1 VPVAQSVVLSCAGIG
16 SRLGLSK
23 TKALMDIGG
32 KTLIARQLE
41 MFRDV
46 EDLRI
51 VIGYQATAV
60 IEEVLKYRR
69 DVVFVYNH
77 DYFNTKTG
85 FSFYLGAKDA
95 NDYVIEWDGDLIVHP
110 DDVKKCLEMENEF
123 IGYADKM
130 SDDAVFCTVDGA
142 GQVTGFSRTEGNF
155 EWTGPACIRK
165 SRIHNYSNH
174 VFNILEEH
182 LPLPGLKVR
191 ACDIDTYEDYLRAIE
206 IMKVWGIT

>member
-1 VPVAQSVVLSCAGIG
+1 MPIVKSVVLSCAGIG

-32 KTLIARQLE
+32 KSLIGFQLE
-41 MFRDV
+41 LFKEV

-51 VIGYQATAV
+51 VIGYQATEV
-60 IEEVLKYRR
+60 IKEVLRYRR
-69 DVVFVYNH
+69 DIIFVYNH

-85 FSFYLGAKDA
+85 YSFYLGAKDA
-95 NDYVIEWDGDLIVHP
+95 NDYVIEWDGDLLVHP
-110 DDVKKCLEMENEF
+110 DDVKKCLESEEEF

-130 SDDAVFCTVDGA
+130 SDDAVLCSVNDA
-142 GQVTGFSRTEGNF
+142 GEVTGFSREKGNF

-165 SRIHNYSNH
+165 NKIHVYHNH

-182 LPLPGLKVR
+182 LPMRGLKVR
-191 ACDIDTYEDYLRAIE
+191 ACDIDTYDDYLRAMEFI
-206 IMKVWGIT
+206 KRW